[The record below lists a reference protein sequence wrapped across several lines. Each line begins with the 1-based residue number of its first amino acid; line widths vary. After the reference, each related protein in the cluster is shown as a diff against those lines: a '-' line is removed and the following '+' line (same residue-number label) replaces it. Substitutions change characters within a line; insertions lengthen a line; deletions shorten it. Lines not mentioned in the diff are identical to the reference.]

1 MIERIVGHTKQL
13 AYFERMIAEG
23 NLLHAYLFEGES
35 GVGKK
40 KAAIELSKRILCR
53 SEEDLRYFASG
64 YFPDFY
70 LLSTSENELKTEEVR
85 LIQDFLLSAPARA
98 EKKVVIVD
106 DAEKMNPQAQNK
118 MLKLIEEPPSYAV
131 FFFITSN
138 RDALLPT
145 LLSRLIR
152 ISFRNLSAED
162 LRAALEER
170 GLAYEERL
178 AVLSNGSLAKYLELL
193 EAEDNGVYD
202 FVFGL
207 RDALKKGD
215 SLALYD
221 YAKGMEQYKDTP
233 HELLDALEFFA
244 SDLLVWRS
252 EGAGE
257 PELSASRVAG
267 YLEAVGEAR
276 YRLSRNQNKELI
288 LSNLILKLQGVFS

>member
-1 MIERIVGHTKQL
+1 MIEHIVGHTKQL
-13 AYFERMIAEG
+13 AYFERMIAEES
-23 NLLHAYLFEGES
+23 LLHAYLFEGE
-35 GVGKK
+35 GGIGKK
-40 KAAIELSKRILCR
+40 KAAIELSKRILCKN
-53 SEEDLRYFASG
+53 EEDIRHFASG
-64 YFPDFY
+64 YFPDFF
-70 LLSTSENELKTEEVR
+70 LLSTGENELKTEEVR
-85 LIQDFLLSAPARA
+85 SIQDFLLSAPAKA

-118 MLKLIEEPPSYAV
+118 MLKLIEEPPSYAI

-152 ISFRNLSAED
+152 IPFRNLSAED
-162 LRAALEER
+162 LRRALEER

-193 EAEDNGVYD
+193 DAEDNGVYD

-215 SLALYD
+215 SLALFE
-221 YAKGMEQYKDTP
+221 YAKAVERYKDTA
-233 HELLDALEFFA
+233 HELFDALEFFA
-244 SDLLVWRS
+244 ADLLELRA
-252 EGAGE
+252 EGE
-257 PELSASRVAG
+257 NETEISAQKVAG
-267 YLEAVGEAR
+267 YLEAIGEAR